1 MKGGRGVWA
10 RYNITFGNKTNI
22 FEISKWK
29 EKHIFKKPEKREKN
43 KRGGRGETEHIKL
56 KI

>member
-43 KRGGRGETEHIKL
+43 KRGGRGRLNTL
-56 KI
+56 N